1 MRGSRRRG
9 LGEGGGPPSA
19 TRSTKRRRRR
29 GREEALADLTAR
41 ASDHPAHSCCSTRA
55 VDTASRIR
63 PPTELVVRRPAAA
76 IERPHCSCRPRVG
89 TGHLGGLLHGHER
102 HGDVRPRSTTSRG
115 SVGATPNA
123 RSSENIASSAVT
135 TRRPRRALFGEV
147 VLDNPTS
154 VRDRWRCSQGAGS
167 ARWVPTAGEHAPMC
181 PVRLHPSISPKEH
194 GATHLASGLV
204 RSYARIFSREPA
216 DGRRGG
222 PTGALSPPTTHGMH
236 PAPQPKRRRHF

>member
-29 GREEALADLTAR
+29 GRKEALADLTAR

-55 VDTASRIR
+55 VDTAGRSR
-63 PPTELVVRRPAAA
+63 PPSELVVRRPAAA
-76 IERPHCSCRPRVG
+76 IQRPHCSCRPRVG

-123 RSSENIASSAVT
+123 RSSENIASSTVT

-147 VLDNPTS
+147 VLDNRHRFAIAGGAARELGRPAGCRLPANMRQCAPCGST
-154 VRDRWRCSQGAGS
+154 RPLHQRCMGRHS
-167 ARWVPTAGEHAPMC
+167 
-181 PVRLHPSISPKEH
+181 
-194 GATHLASGLV
+194 
-204 RSYARIFSREPA
+204 SR
-216 DGRRGG
+216 
-222 PTGALSPPTTHGMH
+222 
-236 PAPQPKRRRHF
+236 Q